1 MWNPFI
7 SCCNEIPQL
16 IRHSYTQNHTEIG
29 SAILVVNVTH
39 VFHDTLQ
46 FFILTKQYSN
56 SFYTRIESVILS
68 NWPLHVYSCK
78 YGGTYSSL
86 LSPVN
91 VPNNLNRKFAFT
103 IATKRQLDNKRFWK
117 MHQGYL
123 PRNITNFSQITNLI
137 TREKY
142 VMNFSVMMLLSSELF
157 PIIW

>member
-1 MWNPFI
+1 MYHDLISKNSNTTSVYIFVWNPFI

-56 SFYTRIESVILS
+56 SFCTRIKSAILS

-91 VPNNLNRKFAFT
+91 VPNNPNRKFAFT
-103 IATKRQLDNKRFWK
+103 IATKRQLDNKRF
-117 MHQGYL
+117 
-123 PRNITNFSQITNLI
+123 
-137 TREKY
+137 
-142 VMNFSVMMLLSSELF
+142 
-157 PIIW
+157 

>member
-46 FFILTKQYSN
+46 FFVLTKQYSN
-56 SFYTRIESVILS
+56 SFCTRIECAILS

-91 VPNNLNRKFAFT
+91 VPNNLSRKFAFT
-103 IATKRQLDNKRFWK
+103 IATKRQLDNKRFLK

-123 PRNITNFSQITNLI
+123 PRNKSVFKFDHE
-137 TREKY
+137 REICY
-142 VMNFSVMMLLSSELF
+142 EFVRHNVA
-157 PIIW
+157 